1 MTASKV
7 DDLAKVQALLAECGL
22 EKTAAVLLDEA
33 PQISKT
39 NAKVQAFLEST
50 TSQGSGKRPR
60 SSGSDSSSDSSSS
73 SSSSSSS
80 DSESSSSSDSDSSS
94 SSSSSS
100 DSSSSSESDS
110 SSSSDSDSSS
120 SASSS
125 SDSDSD
131 SSSSSSSDSDSDS
144 DSDTKGETASKTP
157 AKKRR
162 LSLETPVKPK
172 TQTTAPVP
180 QTAPAK
186 AASKDGRFAKRGE
199 AGNAPN
205 TPFCRIRPEDVV
217 YADERLKDNTYI
229 SKGGFENDFGYK
241 AHMDLIVTRGK
252 GFTKE
257 KNKKKRGSYSGGKI
271 TMQSHSI
278 KFD

>member
-39 NAKVQAFLEST
+39 NATVQAFLEST
-50 TSQGSGKRPR
+50 TSQDSGKRPR
-60 SSGSDSSSDSSSS
+60 
-73 SSSSSSS
+73 
-80 DSESSSSSDSDSSS
+80 
-94 SSSSSS
+94 
-100 DSSSSSESDS
+100 
-110 SSSSDSDSSS
+110 
-120 SASSS
+120 
-125 SDSDSD
+125 
-131 SSSSSSSDSDSDS
+131 
-144 DSDTKGETASKTP
+144 DSDTKGEKVSKAP

-186 AASKDGRFAKRGE
+186 AAGKDGRFAKRGE

-229 SKGGFENDFGYK
+229 SKGGVENDFGYK

>member
-1 MTASKV
+1 
-7 DDLAKVQALLAECGL
+7 ALLAECGL

-39 NAKVQAFLEST
+39 NATVQAFLEST
-50 TSQGSGKRPR
+50 TSQDSGKRPR
-60 SSGSDSSSDSSSS
+60 SSDSDSSSDSS

-80 DSESSSSSDSDSSS
+80 DSESSSSSDSDSSSSS

-120 SASSS
+120 SSSSSS

-144 DSDTKGETASKTP
+144 DTKGEKVSKAP

-186 AASKDGRFAKRGE
+186 AAGKDGRFAKRGE

>member
-39 NAKVQAFLEST
+39 NATVQAFLEST

-60 SSGSDSSSDSSSS
+60 SSDSDSSSDSG
-73 SSSSSSS
+73 SSSSS
-80 DSESSSSSDSDSSS
+80 DSESSSSSGSDS

-120 SASSS
+120 SSSSSS

-144 DSDTKGETASKTP
+144 DTKGETASKAP

-186 AASKDGRFAKRGE
+186 AAGKDGRFAKRGE